1 MTFIEQF
8 EVFKKK
14 TEKLNVESLP
24 ADLAIQ
30 MNMIDEDCG
39 GAFYIANIG
48 GNFAFEP
55 YDYHDHTAMLTATAD
70 TFSKILSGKLDATD
84 AYFRGLLQI
93 EGSIDH
99 AIALANLTKKPEKKT
114 AAKKAA
120 PAKKAPAKKAPAKK
134 APAKKAPAKKAPA
147 KKTAKK

>member
-8 EVFKKK
+8 EAFKKK
-14 TEKLNVESLP
+14 TAKLNTDSLP
-24 ADLAIQ
+24 ENLAIQ
-30 MNMIDEDCG
+30 MNMTDEDCG

-70 TFSKILSGKLDATD
+70 TFSKIISGKLDATD
-84 AYFRGLLQI
+84 AYFRGLLLI
-93 EGSIDH
+93 EGNIDH
-99 AIALANLTKKPEKKT
+99 AIALANLTKKPEKKA
-114 AAKKAA
+114 AAKKPAA
-120 PAKKAPAKKAPAKK
+120 
-134 APAKKAPAKKAPA
+134 AKKAPA